1 MKQKKSIYLMAIII
15 FIFLCCCISTKA
27 EESTLYEKNEMG
39 IGLQQ
44 GDGGSQ
50 EKQNKQTEEEIQ
62 QKVMDYSISLF
73 DWQAIEKAE
82 AELKDA
88 LPEGFTFDLRDE
100 MEQMLSGKGGITV
113 ERVLG
118 DILKLL
124 VGELGTFVQF
134 GARFVLI
141 VLMCNLLEALSS
153 SFKSKNISKIGFF
166 VCYMVV
172 LLSVVQSFRIMI
184 QLSVDVVSYLEQI
197 MLLIVP
203 MLLAF
208 MASTGFA
215 VSAGTMAPLIIS
227 ALTLITRVVRI
238 VLLPCIISI
247 VVLEVLS
254 AMSEEFKVDKWI
266 ALFYKGMKWVMTTM
280 ITVSLSLLGLYRL
293 VLPGV
298 DTTVKRATV
307 KFSTAFIPIV
317 GGAVGSTIDFIA
329 SGASLIKNSFSAGVI
344 IWMLLILSVP
354 LIKILA
360 YTCVYEFAGAI
371 IEPLG
376 DKKMAKIATKLGKS
390 CKFILSCT
398 GLVSLFCICS
408 IVICMTIHA
417 SGV

>member
-1 MKQKKSIYLMAIII
+1 MKQKKSIYLMVIII
-15 FIFLCCCISTKA
+15 FIFLCCCITTKA
-27 EESTLYEKNEMG
+27 EEAIQPEEGQQHYIQSTDEYQTTKV
-39 IGLQQ
+39 
-44 GDGGSQ
+44 DGAAEG
-50 EKQNKQTEEEIQ
+50 EV
-62 QKVMDYSISLF
+62 QKKIMDYSMSLF

-82 AELKDA
+82 AELVAA
-88 LPEGFTFDLRDE
+88 LPQGVQFDLKEE
-100 MEQMLSGKGGITV
+100 MNQMLLGKSSFTV
-113 ERVLG
+113 ERVLS
-118 DILKLL
+118 DIFKLFM
-124 VGELGTFVQF
+124 GELSTFIQF

-166 VCYMVV
+166 VCYMVI
-172 LLSVVQSFRIMI
+172 LLSVVQSFKIMI
-184 QLSVDVVSYLEQI
+184 QLAVSVVDHLEQI
-197 MLLIVP
+197 MLVAVP

-227 ALTLITRVVRI
+227 ALTIMTRMVRM
-238 VLLPCIISI
+238 VLLPCIVSI

-266 ALFYKGMKWVMTTM
+266 ALFYKGVKWVLTTM

-317 GGAVGSTIDFIA
+317 GGAVGNAIDFIA
-329 SGASLIKNSFSAGVI
+329 SGASLIKNTFAAGVI
-344 IWMLLILSVP
+344 LWMLLILSVP
-354 LIKILA
+354 LIKILT
-360 YTCVYEFAGAI
+360 YTCVYELAGAI

-398 GLVSLFCICS
+398 GIVALFCICS
-408 IVICMTIHA
+408 LVICMTIHA
-417 SGV
+417 NGV